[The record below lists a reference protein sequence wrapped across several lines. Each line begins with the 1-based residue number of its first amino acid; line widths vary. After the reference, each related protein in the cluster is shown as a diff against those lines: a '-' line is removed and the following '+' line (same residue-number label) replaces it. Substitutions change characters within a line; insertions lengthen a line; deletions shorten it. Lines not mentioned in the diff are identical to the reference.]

1 LLTFWRWRTVIITL
15 TTISTFVA
23 AHITISSPGGR
34 GTLPVIDRRE
44 KVRARRRLFI
54 FASLLAL
61 IAAALI
67 VQLVRLT
74 VVLPA
79 REGEETIVL
88 PEVQRGNILDRRG
101 RILAISTRLQRVSV
115 WVPSV
120 TNADETA
127 GLLSQ
132 ALGMEKDGILGIITR
147 HDGYAV
153 IKRRITPAES
163 AEVQR
168 LKSQGKLP
176 GVRLEEDSA
185 RFYPQGTLASHVVGY
200 VGADN
205 VALDGIEYTFN
216 DDLAPQPVG
225 KDSDTV
231 YGNQVFLTIDLDMQY
246 LVDKVAR
253 AALTADKAD
262 SMTVLVMDAR
272 SGEILAYTALPDF
285 DPNEF
290 QRESPQIDPNS
301 LVNRPLTVAYE
312 PGSVFKIFSLSSL
325 LDLGAIS
332 EDSHFFCP
340 GYYEKKL
347 PNGETI
353 RIRCISAHGD
363 VTPQKI
369 IQLSCNAG
377 AAYASDAADN
387 DSFARM
393 ITQFG
398 FGRPTGLPLQAETP
412 GLVRKVAQ
420 WSARSK
426 PTMAMGQELSVSAM
440 QVLAAATAIA
450 NGGVLLK
457 PLIVRKIVSPQGRV
471 VKEFGRE
478 PLWEAV
484 SPGTARKMLDW
495 METATAP
502 AGTARRAAVPGVR
515 ISAKTGTAQVAN
527 PQTGTYSEND
537 FVASMI
543 GIFPSDDPQFI
554 VYVVIQNPKGESYYG
569 STLAAPVFHD
579 IAVGLIDQT
588 GMSRAG
594 ARTVSSPERLPGS
607 PPRQVEIGP
616 VMPDLSGT
624 PLKLLLPLLLRKDI
638 SVIIKGSG
646 YVARQDPPPGTQI
659 VNGAK
664 IVLELR

>member
-1 LLTFWRWRTVIITL
+1 M
-15 TTISTFVA
+15 
-23 AHITISSPGGR
+23 
-34 GTLPVIDRRE
+34 IDRSE

-61 IAAALI
+61 ITAALI

-79 REGEETIVL
+79 REGEDTIVL

-101 RILAISTRLQRVSV
+101 RILAISTQLQRLSV

-132 ALGMEKDGILGIITR
+132 AIGMDKSGILGILAR

-163 AEVQR
+163 AEIQR
-168 LKSQGKLP
+168 LKGDGRLP
-176 GVRLEEDSA
+176 GVRLEEDSG
-185 RFYPQGTLASHVVGY
+185 RFYPQGRLASHVVGY

-225 KDSDTV
+225 KDTDTV

-246 LVDKVAR
+246 LVEKVAR
-253 AALTADKAD
+253 AALTADRAD

-290 QRESPQIDPNS
+290 QKESPQIDPNS
-301 LVNRPLTVAYE
+301 LVNRPLTLAYE

-325 LDLGAIS
+325 LDLGAIAP
-332 EDSHFFCP
+332 DSHFFCP
-340 GYYEKKL
+340 GFYEKRL
-347 PNGETI
+347 PSGETI
-353 RIRCISAHGD
+353 RIRCIAPHGD

-377 AAYASDAADN
+377 AAYASDTTDN
-387 DSFARM
+387 DSFSRM
-393 ITQFG
+393 ITRFG
-398 FGRPTGLPLQAETP
+398 FGRPTGLPLQAETA
-412 GLVRKVAQ
+412 GLLRKVAQ

-426 PTMAMGQELSVSAM
+426 PTIAMGQEISVSAV
-440 QVLAAATAIA
+440 QVLAAASAIA

-457 PLIVRKIVSPQGRV
+457 PLIVKKIVSPQGRV

-484 SPGTARKMLDW
+484 SPDTAREMLDW

-502 AGTARRAAVPGVR
+502 AGTARRAAVEGVR

-537 FVASMI
+537 LVASMI
-543 GIFPSDDPQFI
+543 GIFPSDDPQLI

-579 IAVGLIDQT
+579 IAVGLIDQL
-588 GMSRAG
+588 GMHRAG
-594 ARTVSSPERLPGS
+594 AKTVASPG
-607 PPRQVEIGP
+607 QVLVPAPKQVDIGP
-616 VMPDLSGT
+616 VMPDLTGT
-624 PLKLLLPLLLRKDI
+624 PMKLLLPLLLRKDI
-638 SVIIKGSG
+638 SVTIRGSG
-646 YVARQDPPPGTQI
+646 FVAKQDPPPGTQI
-659 VNGAK
+659 VSGMK